1 MPDHLKA
8 ILVDDWENITKNNQL
23 VPLPHKHTV
32 NKILGHYLEYERPNR
47 QQGTAAVDVLEE
59 TIEGLK
65 EYFNKALGRIL
76 LYR

>member
-8 ILVDDWENITKNNQL
+8 MLVDDWENITKNNQL
-23 VPLPHKHTV
+23 VPLPHEHTV
-32 NKILGHYLEYERPNR
+32 NDILRDYLHFERPHR
-47 QQGTAAVDVLEE
+47 QQNTASVDVLEE